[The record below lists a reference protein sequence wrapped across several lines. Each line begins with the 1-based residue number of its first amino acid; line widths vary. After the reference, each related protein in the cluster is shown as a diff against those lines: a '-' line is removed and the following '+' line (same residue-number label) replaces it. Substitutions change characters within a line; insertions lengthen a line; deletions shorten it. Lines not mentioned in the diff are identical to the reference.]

1 MKGSPS
7 GKVSFTIKK
16 SLKGG
21 CGKRDYFTWRIER
34 KGSSPAQ
41 VLYPGPRRPPWKLPS
56 LSSPLNT
63 HTNPFMSHTL
73 SCLLRA
79 YREEM
84 RVWEK
89 RSEKPAVPEGEDI
102 SMGLSRW
109 HSGHTCPG
117 TQAGRGA
124 RPGWLGGCHHR
135 SHHTARVSFW
145 L

>member
-1 MKGSPS
+1 MKGHPS

-21 CGKRDYFTWRIER
+21 CVRRDCFRWKMER
-34 KGSSPAQ
+34 KGSSAAQ

-56 LSSPLNT
+56 LSSSLNT
-63 HTNPFMSHTL
+63 HTNPFMAHTL

-79 YREEM
+79 YGEEM

-89 RSEKPAVPEGEDI
+89 RSEKAVEGE
-102 SMGLSRW
+102 GWHPWGFSRW
-109 HSGHTCPG
+109 YSGHTCPG

-124 RPGWLGGCHHR
+124 WLGPLGGCRHR